1 NTVSCTDGWEY
12 SRKEIITTVVTEW
25 DLVCD
30 RKVLPEASQMIFNFG
45 VMFGAILFGFL
56 SDKYGRKKIF
66 IGSLLGQAVVG
77 SFTALSPNF
86 YLFAVLRFFVGAFEQ
101 GVNITGFIMATEL
114 FPPKQRSVAAVTHE
128 FFWAI
133 GGAGIPLFAFIFMR
147 WHAIQLAVSMP

>member
-1 NTVSCTDGWEY
+1 
-12 SRKEIITTVVTEW
+12 
-25 DLVCD
+25 
-30 RKVLPEASQMIFNFG
+30 MIFNFG

-101 GVNITGFIMATEL
+101 VSVCGVTVEIYMPLFLSQGVNITGFIMATEL

-133 GGAGIPLFAFIFMR
+133 GGAGIPLFAFLFMR
-147 WHAIQLAVSMP
+147 WHAIQLAVSMPSLLGIGLWW